1 MIYTVVADTRKFKEA
16 YENAQIRDCHDTW
29 QPLTLIPKDV
39 LDYIKNGKS
48 EEIKTERLA
57 AYSTLFFALFS
68 LYGNKNFAICRK
80 DSGKPYLT
88 ENGEISAI
96 RISISHTDGAVAV
109 ALSDEYEVGVDVQSE
124 IDENRAE
131 RLEKRFF
138 NSININE
145 ENIPLKLLYLRLSG
159 DNDTSLK
166 EIENTEAKVTDFTK
180 KWAYCESL
188 LKCDGGGFGSLEKI
202 SEIQKQAKA
211 IIQTVKINT
220 KPFVVVT
227 AIKSVIM

>member
-1 MIYTVVADTRKFKEA
+1 MIYTVVADTKIFRTLSEKLKK
-16 YENAQIRDCHDTW
+16 RDCRDVW

-48 EEIKTERLA
+48 EEIKIERLA

-68 LYGNKNFAICRK
+68 LYGKENFDLCRK
-80 DSGKPYLT
+80 DFGKPYLT
-88 ENGEISAI
+88 ENGEISRI
-96 RISISHTDGAVAV
+96 HISISHTEGAVAV
-109 ALSDEYEVGVDVQSE
+109 ALSNEYEIGVDVQSV

-138 NSININE
+138 NSINIKE
-145 ENIPLKLLYLRLSG
+145 ENVPLKLLYLRLSG
-159 DNDTSLK
+159 DNDTSLE

-202 SEIQKQAKA
+202 GDIQKQAKV
-211 IIQTVKINT
+211 IIQEVKINT
-220 KPFVVVT
+220 KPFAVAI
-227 AIKSVIM
+227 AIKSAIM

>member
-1 MIYTVVADTRKFKEA
+1 MIYTVVADTKIFRTLSEKLKK
-16 YENAQIRDCHDTW
+16 RDCRDVW

-48 EEIKTERLA
+48 EEIKIERLA

-68 LYGNKNFAICRK
+68 LYGKKNFELCRK

-88 ENGEISAI
+88 ENGEISKI
-96 RISISHTDGAVAV
+96 HISISHTEGAVAV
-109 ALSDEYEVGVDVQSE
+109 ALSDEYEIGVDVQSE

-166 EIENTEAKVTDFTK
+166 EIENTEAEITDFTK

-202 SEIQKQAKA
+202 SEIQKQAKV

>member
-1 MIYTVVADTRKFKEA
+1 MIYTVVADTKKFKEA

-124 IDENRAE
+124 IDESRAE

-138 NSININE
+138 NSINTTE
-145 ENIPLKLLYLRLSG
+145 ESIPPELLNLRFG
-159 DNDTSLK
+159 DNEMSLEPIK
-166 EIENTEAKVTDFTK
+166 STNIKVSDFTK

-202 SEIQKQAKA
+202 SDIQKQTNVSIYTVEINEKPYAVATAVKSAK
-211 IIQTVKINT
+211 
-220 KPFVVVT
+220 
-227 AIKSVIM
+227 M